1 MADYNGLVEAIQKG
15 DAAGTENLVKTMLDQ
30 GKSPDEIIKNAVVVA
45 LDIVG
50 KKFSAGECFIPEM
63 LVAAKAS
70 QKGLDILRPL
80 LVQGDYKALGK
91 IAIGTV
97 RGDLHDIGKN
107 IVSMM
112 MEAAGFEVMDLG
124 VDVSPERFVE
134 TVKTSAPDIVALSC
148 LLTTTMESMRA
159 TVDQLREAGLRDT
172 VTILIGGPPTSD
184 EFAKKIGAD
193 HYGEDAYVGVE
204 IARSIVAG

>member
-1 MADYNGLVEAIQKG
+1 MSDYDGLVEAIQRG
-15 DAAGTENLVKTMLDQ
+15 DAAGTENLVKTMLEK
-30 GKSPDEIIKNAVVVA
+30 GRSPEQIIKNAVVVA

-80 LVQGDYKALGK
+80 LVEGDYQAIGK
-91 IAIGTV
+91 VAIGTV

-124 VDVSPERFVE
+124 VDVSPEKFVE
-134 TVKTSAPDIVALSC
+134 AVNTFDPDIVALSC

-159 TVDQLREAGLRDT
+159 TVDQLNGAGLRDK
-172 VTILIGGPPTSD
+172 VKVIIGGPPTSD
-184 EFAKKIGAD
+184 EFANKIGAD

-204 IARSIVAG
+204 IARSIVGG